1 MKNQL
6 DDGAT
11 FFLHFLNFY
20 LYLKKICN
28 RDWNKLIIE
37 SDEIFLFS
45 EFIKCVRFLIR
56 KMNKSQVVKLLIIA
70 VDLID
75 SDNN

>member
-45 EFIKCVRFLIR
+45 EFIMRAFLNQ
-56 KMNKSQVVKLLIIA
+56 KNE
-70 VDLID
+70 
-75 SDNN
+75 